1 MAQMLVLV
9 ISDEE
14 KLERILE
21 GFMKIG
27 IRGATIIDSVGMG
40 RFLAHT
46 MPFASL
52 NAMINGNREINKT
65 VFAVSKHE
73 SKIQQAIALIKRTMG
88 ELVKPDS
95 GFVFVIS
102 NIDAFGFASP
112 FEGDEGE

>member
-14 KLERILE
+14 KLELILE
-21 GFMKIG
+21 GFMEIG

-46 MPFASL
+46 TPFASL

-73 SKIQQAIALIKRTMG
+73 SKIQQAIALIQKIMDQFS
-88 ELVKPDS
+88 KPDS
-95 GFVFVIS
+95 GFMFVIP
-102 NIDAFGFASP
+102 NIDAFGFARP
-112 FEGDEGE
+112 FEGDES